1 MEKYRYIGES
11 SINISKGQIIEST
24 VTTWSVK
31 KPNSEERVNV
41 RLIYFDGYGGKSVG
55 KREDKFEKL

>member
-11 SINISKGQIIEST
+11 SINIVKGQIIEST